1 MPAIL
6 RPCGFAKIYMKTTLS
21 KLLWYQ
27 SEVVFSKT
35 FYHNHSN
42 YGNWSDGPELIQARK
57 YSSSGIVIDEATEEK
72 LVVVTGGVGNDAIY
86 LNSTE
91 ILIGNQWSLG
101 EEIIILQFAQTLN
114 PKKAGRGPQ
123 GPPLADICPPFLNG

>member
-1 MPAIL
+1 M
-6 RPCGFAKIYMKTTLS
+6 
-21 KLLWYQ
+21 
-27 SEVVFSKT
+27 
-35 FYHNHSN
+35 
-42 YGNWSDGPELIQARK
+42 IQARK

-114 PKKAGRGPQ
+114 SIG
-123 GPPLADICPPFLNG
+123 